1 MNKIFQ
7 ILSIAILFAGCATI
21 PQGAKNNDWI
31 YGNWLTVSVTES
43 IVKYH
48 KIKRNA
54 EIEKHILIF
63 MRDGELR
70 RYSEK
75 RGLIRLLID
84 FRVEGDIVMMH
95 PHTEKKFFP
104 LAKKLEDGKLEL
116 LVPNGRY
123 IYVKLDDNINI
134 IDLDLS
140 GSPEVEVTDDR

>member
-7 ILSIAILFAGCATI
+7 ILSIAVFFAGCANI
-21 PQGAKNNDWI
+21 SQDAKNNDWV

-43 IVKYH
+43 IVEYH
-48 KIKRNA
+48 KKKRNA
-54 EIEKHILIF
+54 EIEKHVLFF

-75 RGLIRLLID
+75 KGWVRLLID

-95 PHTEKKFFP
+95 PHTEKKYLP

-123 IYVKLDDNINI
+123 IYVKLDDNLN
-134 IDLDLS
+134 L
-140 GSPEVEVTDDR
+140 T